1 MSKTKKFVALFMAFA
16 LAFSMLALTG
26 CAAEEEE
33 PETTT
38 EEPADEGTEPAAEE
52 FVLVEEGKLLVGSD
66 TAFPPFE
73 SMNGDVAEGFDVD
86 LMNAIGEKLGLEVV
100 FMTEIFD
107 TLIPTLQA
115 GGKFDVIASG
125 MTIKPEREEEIDFTD
140 PYYDSNQSLVMAA
153 GSTYNAPEDLAGK
166 KIGVQSGTTGEAW
179 AQENIPDAELVP
191 FKNATEAFSAAAAGN
206 VDAIVNDLPVSTE
219 LLKEDDRGLEIVA
232 QIPTGEQYG
241 FAVSEENPALLAAM
255 NDALAELRADGTYA
269 EIYEKWFGIAPE

>member
-1 MSKTKKFVALFMAFA
+1 MSKKFVALFLAFA
-16 LAFSMLALTG
+16 LVLSMFTLGG
-26 CAAEEEE
+26 CTEDTEEGIETEE
-33 PETTT
+33 TT
-38 EEPADEGTEPAAEE
+38 EEGTEATEE
-52 FVLVEEGKLLVGSD
+52 FILVEEGKLLVGSD

-107 TLIPTLQA
+107 TLIPTLKA

-125 MTIKPEREEEIDFTD
+125 MTIKPERQKEIDFTD
-140 PYYDSNQSLVMAA
+140 PYYDSNQSLVMKA
-153 GSTYNAPEDLAGK
+153 GSTYNGPEDLAGK

-179 AQENIPDAELVP
+179 AQENIPDAQIVP

-219 LLKEDDRGLEIVA
+219 LLKEDARGLEIVA

-241 FAVSEENPALLAAM
+241 FAVSKDNPALRDAI
-255 NDALAELRADGTYA
+255 NEALAELKADGTYA
-269 EIYEKWFGIAPE
+269 EIYEKWFGVAPE

>member
-1 MSKTKKFVALFMAFA
+1 MSKTKKFVALFMALA
-16 LAFSMLALTG
+16 LAFSMFSLTG
-26 CAAEEEE
+26 CAAEEE
-33 PETTT
+33 PDTTT
-38 EEPADEGTEPAAEE
+38 GEPTDEGEAPAVED

-86 LMNAIGEKLGLEVV
+86 LMDAIGEKLGLEVV

-153 GSTYNAPEDLAGK
+153 GSTYNAPEDLSGK

-241 FAVSEENPALLAAM
+241 FAVSEDNPALLAAM

>member
-1 MSKTKKFVALFMAFA
+1 MSKSKKFVALFLAFA
-16 LAFSMLALTG
+16 LVLSMFALGG
-26 CAAEEEE
+26 CTEDTEEGAETEE
-33 PETTT
+33 TT
-38 EEPADEGTEPAAEE
+38 EEGTAAAEE
-52 FVLVEEGKLLVGSD
+52 FILVEEGKLLVGSD

-86 LMNAIGEKLGLEVV
+86 LMEAIGEKLGLEVE
-100 FMTEIFD
+100 FKTEIFD
-107 TLIPTLQA
+107 TLIPTLVA

-140 PYYDSNQSLVMAA
+140 PYYDSNQSLVMAK
-153 GSTYNAPEDLAGK
+153 GSTYTGPADLSGK

-191 FKNATEAFSAAAAGN
+191 FKNATEAFAAAQAGN

-219 LLKEDDRGLEIVA
+219 ILKDDDRGLEVVA

-241 FAVSEENPALLAAM
+241 FGVSKENAALTAAM
-255 NDALAELRADGTYA
+255 NEALAELKEDGTYA
-269 EIYEKWFGIAPE
+269 EIYRKWFGIDPE

>member
-1 MSKTKKFVALFMAFA
+1 MALA
-16 LAFSMLALTG
+16 LAFSMFALTG
-26 CAAEEEE
+26 CAAEEE

-38 EEPADEGTEPAAEE
+38 EEPTDEGTEPEAAD

-86 LMNAIGEKLGLEVV
+86 LMDAIGEKLGLEVV

-107 TLIPTLQA
+107 TLIPTLKA

-125 MTIKPEREEEIDFTD
+125 MTIKPERQEEIDFCD
-140 PYYDSNQSLVMAA
+140 PYYDSNQSLVMKA
-153 GSTYNAPEDLAGK
+153 GSTYNAPEDLSGK

-179 AQENIPDAELVP
+179 AQENIPDATLVP

-219 LLKEDDRGLEIVA
+219 LLKEDARGLEIVA

-241 FAVSEENPALLAAM
+241 FAVSKDNPELRDAM

-269 EIYEKWFGIAPE
+269 DIYEKWFGIAPE

>member
-16 LAFSMLALTG
+16 LALSMFALTG
-26 CAAEEEE
+26 CAAEEE

-38 EEPADEGTEPAAEE
+38 EEPADEGNGPAVEE

-125 MTIKPEREEEIDFTD
+125 MTIKPEREAEIDFTD
-140 PYYDSNQSLVMAA
+140 PYYDSNQSLVMMA
-153 GSTYNAPEDLAGK
+153 GATYNGPEDLADK

-241 FAVSEENPALLAAM
+241 FAVSEDNPALLAAI

>member
-16 LAFSMLALTG
+16 LVLSMFALGG
-26 CAAEEEE
+26 C
-33 PETTT
+33 TNDT
-38 EEPADEGTEPAAEE
+38 EDEGTETTEGETDETASEE
-52 FVLVEEGKLLVGSD
+52 IKLVEEGKLLVGSD

-86 LMNAIGEKLGLEVV
+86 LMNAIGEKLDLEVV

-107 TLIPTLQA
+107 TLIPTLVA
-115 GGKFDVIASG
+115 GGKFDIIASG
-125 MTIKPEREEEIDFTD
+125 MTIKPEREEEIDFSD
-140 PYYDSNQSLVMAA
+140 PYYDSNQSLVMAK
-153 GSTYNAPEDLAGK
+153 GSTYTGPADLAGK

-191 FKNATEAFSAAAAGN
+191 FKNATEAFAAASAGN

-241 FAVSEENPALLAAM
+241 FGVSKDNPALTEAI
-255 NDALAELRADGTYA
+255 NKALAELKEDGTYA
-269 EIYEKWFGIAPE
+269 EIYRKWFGIDPE

>member
-1 MSKTKKFVALFMAFA
+1 MSKSKKFVALLLAFA
-16 LAFSMLALTG
+16 LVLSMFSLGG
-26 CAAEEEE
+26 CTEDGEEGTETEE
-33 PETTT
+33 TT
-38 EEPADEGTEPAAEE
+38 EEGTEAADE
-52 FVLVEEGKLLVGSD
+52 FILVEEGKLLVGSD

-86 LMNAIGEKLGLEVV
+86 LMDAIGEKLGLEVV

-107 TLIPTLQA
+107 TLIPTLVA

-140 PYYDSNQSLVMAA
+140 PYYDSNQSLVMKA
-153 GSTYNAPEDLAGK
+153 GSTYTGPADLSGK

-241 FAVSEENPALLAAM
+241 FGVSKENAALTEAM
-255 NDALAELRADGTYA
+255 NEALAELREDGTYA

>member
-1 MSKTKKFVALFMAFA
+1 MFTLG
-16 LAFSMLALTG
+16 G
-26 CAAEEEE
+26 CTEDTEDGTETEE
-33 PETTT
+33 TT
-38 EEPADEGTEPAAEE
+38 EEGTETAGE
-52 FVLVEEGKLLVGSD
+52 FILVEEGKLLVGSD

-86 LMNAIGEKLGLEVV
+86 LMEAIGEKLGLEVV

-107 TLIPTLQA
+107 TLIPTLVA

-140 PYYDSNQSLVMAA
+140 PYYDSNQSLVMAK
-153 GSTYNAPEDLAGK
+153 GSTYTGPADLSGK

-191 FKNATEAFSAAAAGN
+191 FKNATEAFAAAAAGN

-219 LLKEDDRGLEIVA
+219 ILKEDDRGLEIVA

-241 FAVSEENPALLAAM
+241 FGVSKENAALTEAM
-255 NDALAELRADGTYA
+255 NEALAELKADGTYA
-269 EIYEKWFGIAPE
+269 EIYKRWFGIDPE